1 MYDIILLCVVIT
13 FILFDMSAFNSI
25 IIKSSY
31 KYWCLVTI
39 GHGSVVDQ
47 TVYAIMYVQAMIF
60 THVSNFNIIM
70 I

>member
-1 MYDIILLCVVIT
+1 
-13 FILFDMSAFNSI
+13 MSAFNSI